1 MAFRARR
8 VMRRR
13 AIVRTAAVGGAA
25 YYAGKRRERGLEHEA
40 DQDAQLEAMQTQ
52 GYEQQA
58 APPPAPP
65 PPAPAAAAP
74 TMEDKIEQIRQLAK
88 LHEDNI
94 LTDEEFAAQKQ
105 EILGS

>member
-40 DQDAQLEAMQTQ
+40 DQDAQLEEMQTQ
-52 GYEQQA
+52 GYAQQAA

-65 PPAPAAAAP
+65 APAEP
-74 TMEDKIEQIRQLAK
+74 TMEDKIEQIKQLAQ
-88 LHEDNI
+88 LHSDGV

-105 EILGS
+105 QILGS

>member
-25 YYAGKRRERGLEHEA
+25 YYAGKGRERRLGHEA
-40 DQDAQLEAMQTQ
+40 DQDAQLETMPTQ

-58 APPPAPP
+58 APP
-65 PPAPAAAAP
+65 APAEP
-74 TMEDKIEQIRQLAK
+74 TMEDKIEQIKQLGQ
-88 LHEDNI
+88 LHADGV
-94 LTDEEFAAQKQ
+94 LTDEEFAAQKR
-105 EILGS
+105 EILG

>member
-40 DQDAQLEAMQTQ
+40 DQDAQLADMQTQ
-52 GYEQQA
+52 GYPQQA
-58 APPPAPP
+58 APPPPAPP
-65 PPAPAAAAP
+65 PPAPAAP
-74 TMEDKIEQIRQLAK
+74 TMEDKIDQIRQLAK
-88 LHEDNI
+88 LHDEGI
-94 LTDEEFAAQKQ
+94 LTDDEFAAQKQ
-105 EILGS
+105 EILG

>member
-25 YYAGKRRERGLEHEA
+25 YYAGKRREQGTQHEA
-40 DQDAQLEAMQTQ
+40 DQDAQLAEMQPQSYAQEAT
-52 GYEQQA
+52 
-58 APPPAPP
+58 PPPAPP
-65 PPAPAAAAP
+65 PPAPAAAP
-74 TMEDKIEQIRQLAK
+74 TMDDKIEQIKQLAQ
-88 LHEDNI
+88 LHTDGV

-105 EILGS
+105 QILG

>member
-40 DQDAQLEAMQTQ
+40 DQDAQLEETQTQ

-58 APPPAPP
+58 PPPP
-65 PPAPAAAAP
+65 PPAPAAVP
-74 TMEDKIEQIRQLAK
+74 TMEDKIEQIKQLAQ
-88 LHEDNI
+88 LHADGV

-105 EILGS
+105 EILG

>member
-25 YYAGKRRERGLEHEA
+25 YYAGKRREQGMQHEA
-40 DQDAQLEAMQTQ
+40 DQDAQLAEMQPQ
-52 GYEQQA
+52 GYAQEA
-58 APPPAPP
+58 APPPPAPP
-65 PPAPAAAAP
+65 PPAPAEP

-88 LHEDNI
+88 LHDDGI
-94 LTDEEFAAQKQ
+94 LTDDEFAAQKQ
-105 EILGS
+105 EILG

>member
-40 DQDAQLEAMQTQ
+40 DQDAQLEEMQTQ
-52 GYEQQA
+52 GYAQQA
-58 APPPAPP
+58 APPPPA
-65 PPAPAAAAP
+65 PPAPAEP
-74 TMEDKIEQIRQLAK
+74 TMEDKIEQIKQLAQ
-88 LHEDNI
+88 LHSDGV

-105 EILGS
+105 QILGS